1 VSAAAEPA
9 ASPDAARAPDAFG
22 ARELAR
28 LAARCLVL
36 LAPVRRHLLR
46 LAAGYGVLALLFL
59 PVGMFLF
66 DLVWTRALEGQPLT
80 PDAAA
85 LLRLPYEATPSAELR
100 RAILLR
106 AVAIG
111 AVGLVLSVPPF
122 LALYYYQVWILQ
134 RINQLLRVRLVERL
148 QQLSLRFHARQRI
161 GDAMYRALQDSAMAT
176 QLVELLVLVPA
187 AGIARFLFAVV
198 VSALFGWPLALL
210 LLVLAPLALWLGVR
224 VATPLRVRFRSAR
237 EAQAALTARVQET
250 LGGIRVLKA
259 YGAEPFEL
267 TRFEAASRD
276 AFGAAYA
283 ARALF
288 VKFTVLLF
296 WLCALA
302 LIAGGAWLA
311 LRTALAAPIPGF
323 DAVGLGALGLAV
335 FTLATFNYAKLRFGD
350 GASSLR
356 QLLRTLGRAQD
367 VAIGLDR
374 VFELLDVEPEVKD
387 GPHARDFAALR
398 HGMRFEGVRFAYEA
412 GRPALEDVSFD
423 APAGS
428 VIAIVGATGAG
439 KSTLMSLALR
449 LADPQAGRITVD
461 GTDLREL
468 TLASWRAATSI
479 ALQEN
484 LLFQATVAE
493 NIRYAAPRASDAE
506 VREAA
511 RIACADEFVAG
522 LPQGYATPLGE
533 RGAKLSTGQRQRISL
548 ARALMK
554 QPQVLLLDEPTASLD
569 ADTERRVLANLRR
582 WAHGRL
588 VFLVTHRLATVRH
601 ATKILVLAGGRIV
614 EEGTHDELIARGAV
628 YARLV
633 AHDEGHAARQRSA
646 ESDAAATRDD
656 DSASDAPQEPS
667 PQGELA

>member
-1 VSAAAEPA
+1 MSAAAESEPHGA
-9 ASPDAARAPDAFG
+9 PLPGARRDFG

-28 LAARCLVL
+28 LARRCLL
-36 LAPVRRHLLR
+36 LLRPVRRHLLR
-46 LAAGYGVLALLFL
+46 LAAGYGGVALLFF
-59 PVGMFLF
+59 PVGVFLF
-66 DLVWTRALEGQPLT
+66 DLVWTRALEGEPLA
-80 PDAAA
+80 PAAAA
-85 LLRLPYEATPSAELR
+85 LLRLPLEAVPSPEQR

-111 AVGLVLSVPPF
+111 GVGIVAISPLV

-134 RINQLLRVRLVERL
+134 RINQLLRVQLVERV

-161 GDAMYRALQDSAMAT
+161 GDSMYRALQDSAMAT
-176 QLVELLVLVPA
+176 QLVELLVLIPA
-187 AGIARFLFAVV
+187 GGVARFLFAIATC
-198 VSALFGWPLALL
+198 ALFSWRLAALL
-210 LLVLAPLALWLGVR
+210 VVLAPLMLWLGAR
-224 VATPLRVRFRSAR
+224 FAPRLRVRFRAAR
-237 EAQAALTARVQET
+237 EAQSALTSRAQET

-267 TRFEAASRD
+267 GRFEAASRG
-276 AFGAAYA
+276 AFDAAYA
-283 ARALF
+283 ARSLF
-288 VKFTVLLF
+288 VKFSVSLF
-296 WLCALA
+296 WACALA
-302 LIAGGAWLA
+302 LTAAGAWLA
-311 LRTALAAPIPGF
+311 LRTARAEAIPGF

-387 GPHARDFAALR
+387 APGARPFAALR
-398 HGMRFEGVRFAYEA
+398 EGLRFEHVRFAYEP
-412 GRPALEDVSFD
+412 GRPVLGDVSFD

-449 LADPQAGRITVD
+449 LAEPQAGRIAVD
-461 GTDLREL
+461 GADLRSF

-484 LLFQATVAE
+484 LLFQATIAE
-493 NIRYAAPRASDAE
+493 NIGYAAPEASDAD

-511 RIACADEFVAG
+511 RVACADEFVAR
-522 LPQGYATPLGE
+522 LPLGYATPLGE
-533 RGAKLSTGQRQRISL
+533 RGAKLSTGQRQRITL
-548 ARALMK
+548 ARALAK
-554 QPQVLLLDEPTASLD
+554 QPRVLFLDEPTASLD
-569 ADTERRVLANLRR
+569 ANTERRVLENLRL
-582 WAHGRL
+582 WARGRL

-601 ATKILVLAGGRIV
+601 ATKILVLAGGRIA
-614 EEGTHDELIARGAV
+614 EEGTHGELLARSGL

-633 AHDEGHAARQRSA
+633 AHDREGV
-646 ESDAAATRDD
+646 AATRALERD
-656 DSASDAPQEPS
+656 DAPLAS
-667 PQGELA
+667 LAADGEA

>member
-1 VSAAAEPA
+1 
-9 ASPDAARAPDAFG
+9 
-22 ARELAR
+22 
-28 LAARCLVL
+28 
-36 LAPVRRHLLR
+36 LR
-46 LAAGYGVLALLFL
+46 LAAGYGLLALLFF
-59 PVGMFLF
+59 PAGMFLF

-85 LLRLPYEATPSAELR
+85 LLRLPHAVAPSAELR

-111 AVGLVLSVPPF
+111 AVGLVLAVPPF
-122 LALYYYQVWILQ
+122 LGLYYYQVWILQ

-187 AGIARFLFAVV
+187 AGVARFLFALAVC
-198 VSALFGWPLALL
+198 ALFGWPLALL
-210 LLVLAPLALWLGVR
+210 LLVLAPLALGLGVR
-224 VATPLRVRFRSAR
+224 VAAPLRARFRGAR

-267 TRFEAASRD
+267 ARFEAASRGAFD
-276 AFGAAYA
+276 AAFA

-288 VKFTVLLF
+288 VQFTVLLF

-311 LRTALAAPIPGF
+311 LRTAAAAPIPGF
-323 DAVGLGALGLAV
+323 DAIGLGALGLAV
-335 FTLATFNYAKLRFGD
+335 YTLATFNYAKLRFGD

-387 GPHARDFAALR
+387 AAHARNFETLR
-398 HGMRFEGVRFAYEA
+398 EGLRFERVRFAYDVS
-412 GRPALEDVSFD
+412 RPVLEDVSFD

-449 LADPQAGRITVD
+449 LADPQAGRIRVD
-461 GTDLREL
+461 GADLRDL
-468 TLASWRAATSI
+468 SLASWRAATSI

-484 LLFQATVAE
+484 LLFQASVAE
-493 NIRYAAPRASDAE
+493 NIRYAAPQASDEA

-511 RIACADEFVAG
+511 RIACADEFIAR
-522 LPQGYATPLGE
+522 LPQGFATSLGE

-548 ARALMK
+548 ARALAK
-554 QPQVLLLDEPTASLD
+554 QPQLLLLDEPTASLD
-569 ADTERRVLANLRR
+569 GDTERRVLENLRA
-582 WAHGRL
+582 WARGRL

-601 ATKILVLAGGRIV
+601 ATKILVLAGGRIA
-614 EEGTHDELIARGAV
+614 EEGTHDELMARGGV

-633 AHDEGHAARQRSA
+633 AHDDGSAVRKRSA
-646 ESDAAATRDD
+646 EDQSEASAHDGDV
-656 DSASDAPQEPS
+656 ASDSPREPWS
-667 PQGELA
+667 REEPV

>member
-1 VSAAAEPA
+1 VSAAEPLA
-9 ASPDAARAPDAFG
+9 PQDARPVGTPHVFG
-22 ARELAR
+22 ARELVR
-28 LAARCLVL
+28 LGARCLLL
-36 LAPVRRHLLR
+36 LAPVRRHLLQ
-46 LAAGYGVLALLFL
+46 LGAGYGALALLFF
-59 PVGMFLF
+59 PVGAFLF
-66 DLVWTRALEGQPLT
+66 DLVWTRALEGAPLT
-80 PDAAA
+80 PLAAE
-85 LLRLPYEATPSAELR
+85 LLRLPVESVPSAEQR

-106 AVAIG
+106 AVGIGGVGIVAIAP
-111 AVGLVLSVPPF
+111 AV

-134 RINQLLRVRLVERL
+134 RVNQLLRVRLVERL

-176 QLVELLVLVPA
+176 QLVELLLLVPA
-187 AGIARFLFAVV
+187 GGVARFLFAVAL
-198 VSALFGWPLALL
+198 SALFSWQLALL
-210 LLVLAPLALWLGVR
+210 LIALAPVMLWLG
-224 VATPLRVRFRSAR
+224 LRFAPRLRTRFRGAR

-267 TRFEAASRD
+267 ARFETASRG
-276 AFGAAYA
+276 AFDAAYA

-288 VKFTVLLF
+288 VRFTVTLF
-296 WLCALA
+296 WACALA
-302 LIAGGAWLA
+302 LIASGAWLA
-311 LRTALAAPIPGF
+311 LRTARGADIPGL
-323 DAVGLGALGLAV
+323 DAIGLGALGLAT

-374 VFELLDVEPEVKD
+374 VFELLDVEPEVQD
-387 GPHARDFAALR
+387 APGARPFTTLR
-398 HGMRFEGVRFAYEA
+398 EGLRFEGVRFAYEPD
-412 GRPALEDVSFD
+412 RPVLGDVSFA

-449 LADPQAGRITVD
+449 LAEPQAGRILVD
-461 GTDLREL
+461 GSDLRTF

-493 NIRYAAPRASDAE
+493 NIRYAAPEASDDD

-511 RIACADEFVAG
+511 RVSCADEFIVG
-522 LPQGYATPLGE
+522 LPQGYAAPLGA

-548 ARALMK
+548 ARALAK
-554 QPQVLLLDEPTASLD
+554 RPQVLFLDEPTASLD
-569 ADTERRVLANLRR
+569 VDTERRVMENLRA
-582 WAHGRL
+582 WAQGRL

-601 ATKILVLAGGRIV
+601 ATKILVLAGGRIA
-614 EEGTHDELIARGAV
+614 EEGTHAALLAREGI

-633 AHDEGHAARQRSA
+633 GQDEGTAHGGHAREEAQA
-646 ESDAAATRDD
+646 
-656 DSASDAPQEPS
+656 
-667 PQGELA
+667 